1 MIAIIFPTLYT
12 FLPCFFWFL
21 WWAIGNK
28 NCLPPNSHP
37 TYYLTT
43 TMFTTIAVVISKQV
57 NHSGWPIKVFIFLI
71 QWLAQGWACNLR
83 LTDEYWEGKVFFPF
97 HCFFV
102 GRWWLCCSP
111 HGSKQ
116 NKMENELKISFEPLG
131 LTMSHT
137 VPPLN

>member
-28 NCLPPNSHP
+28 NCVPPNSHP

-43 TMFTTIAVVISKQV
+43 TMFTTIAVISKQV

>member
-12 FLPCFFWFL
+12 FLPCFFWSL

-28 NCLPPNSHP
+28 NCVPPNSHP

-43 TMFTTIAVVISKQV
+43 TMFTTIAVISKQV

-111 HGSKQ
+111 QGSKQ
-116 NKMENELKISFEPLG
+116 NKMENEPKISFEPLG